1 MSFCSRFLFSLIV
14 AGCLL
19 LGSVS
24 FAQNRTTVIFSASG
38 ESEDLI
44 SERASK
50 ILTAMNLAEA
60 KKTTPKIP
68 TDWISKNASKTLKE
82 VWNSRPFFS
91 PETEIR
97 TNLLRRNDSDFEI
110 RGIPVKMKTDGD
122 SLAGEELVLAFSSEG
137 KLTNLFFGVETEK
150 YTALIN
156 QGVTVSDIRRRQ
168 IILDFVENFR
178 TAYNRKDISYL
189 KTVFS
194 DNALIIVGNV
204 VKVQKD
210 NSDFLNENLGEQKVE
225 FIRQNKQEYMSSLE
239 QVFRKNQFIKVG
251 FDEIEIVQHRKYN
264 SIYGVTLLQYWNS
277 SAYSDKGYL
286 FLMIDFRDEL
296 KPLIHVRS
304 WQPQKFTEPD
314 SVISLGDFEIIE

>member
-1 MSFCSRFLFSLIV
+1 MNFCSRFIFILLATS
-14 AGCLL
+14 CLL

-24 FAQNRTTVIFSASG
+24 FAQNRTTVILSASG
-38 ESEDLI
+38 ETEDLI

-50 ILTAMNLAEA
+50 ILTAMNLAES
-60 KKTTPKIP
+60 KKTAPKIP
-68 TDWISKNASKTLKE
+68 AEWTTKNAAKIMKE
-82 VWNSRPFFS
+82 VWNFRPFFS

-97 TNLLRRNDSDFEI
+97 THLIRRSNNDFEI

-122 SLAGEELVLAFSSEG
+122 SLASEELVLVFSQEG
-137 KLTNLFFGVETEK
+137 KLSNLFFGVETEK
-150 YTALIN
+150 YTVLLS

-210 NSDFLNENLGEQKVE
+210 NTDFLNENLGEQKVE

-239 QVFRKNQFIKVG
+239 QVFKKNQFIKVG

-304 WQPQKFTEPD
+304 WQPEKYTEPD
-314 SVISLGDFEIIE
+314 SVISLGDFEIFE